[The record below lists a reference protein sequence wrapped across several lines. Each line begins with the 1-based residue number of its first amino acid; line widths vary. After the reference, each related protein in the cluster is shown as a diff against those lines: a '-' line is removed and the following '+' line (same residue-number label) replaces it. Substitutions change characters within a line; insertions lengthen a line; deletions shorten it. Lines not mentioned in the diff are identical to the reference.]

1 MRDLSLRTMEARSWK
16 AWQQDGLFDMNF
28 GILILAIGVSAF
40 VEALGASPP
49 LRLVTLI
56 VLQFGGVL
64 FYWLAKRRYASP
76 RQGAVRFAPP
86 RVRRTYTL
94 RFALAACVLLLAGL
108 VASTALGL
116 SPLRWFSQLGA
127 YALPTAIALVV
138 GLPLVAIATFLQ
150 FPRVLVHAAL
160 FIAAGFALT
169 AAGHNFMSPIPGGI
183 AFAACGSTSIA
194 IGAFYFVRFLRHVP
208 RADQEVPRD
217 ER

>member
-1 MRDLSLRTMEARSWK
+1 MRDLSLRAMEARSWK
-16 AWQQDGLFDMNF
+16 AWQQDGLFDMYF
-28 GILILAIGVSAF
+28 GILFLAIGVSAL
-40 VEALGASPP
+40 VEALGAPAP
-49 LRLVTLI
+49 VRLATLV

-64 FYWLAKRRYASP
+64 LFWLARRRYTTP

-116 SPLRWFSQLGA
+116 SPLHCFSQLGA
-127 YALPTAIALVV
+127 YALPTAVAVVV

-160 FIAAGFALT
+160 FITAGFALT
-169 AAGHNFMSPIPGGI
+169 AAGHNFMSPIPGAI
-183 AFAACGSTSIA
+183 AFGACGSTSFA
-194 IGAFYFVRFLRHVP
+194 IGTFYFVRFLRRVP
-208 RADQEVPRD
+208 ERFSEVHDDR
-217 ER
+217 